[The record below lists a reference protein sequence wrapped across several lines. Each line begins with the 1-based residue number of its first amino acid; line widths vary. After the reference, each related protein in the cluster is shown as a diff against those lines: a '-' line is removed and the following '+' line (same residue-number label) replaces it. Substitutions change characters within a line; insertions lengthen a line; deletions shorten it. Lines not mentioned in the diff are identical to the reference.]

1 MAGETQQMHA
11 VKELG
16 AESKLQDE
24 GTAVQ
29 QQSVKT
35 TKESSEHFSSAD
47 TDARASSRGP
57 KLDKVKKERTGTQQR
72 EAVIRPQQ
80 AGKIDF
86 RSLQNRSKF
95 AVDGTW
101 SSGKGSPQ
109 SPSGKG
115 RGREKSKRSGKSER
129 GNPQHLYSL
138 SITNTRSN
146 LNIGIAYPQQKVS
159 PATKLDTGRGPV
171 SGSYR
176 FHTPS
181 IPEREVE
188 IQQEELNYNRC
199 FQEASSNLTSPSFTS
214 QALGSSSGTP
224 SHQHL
229 PLSQKQQPATMENNN
244 AQSGGQLILTDFQL
258 SASNAWQSPDKTF
271 NGASYA
277 SSQKST
283 THTDNKTNAPVPGS
297 FQYGYNFLEESTSDS
312 FSCEQN
318 PQSQDFTD
326 SSLGSVHGTH
336 NSFSFLPADGPNLAQ
351 NSTKFSNEQQ
361 QEPRSSSYPHAQQPP
376 FIQGV
381 AASIQCTRNLSED
394 STSSDSS
401 TSNSQQP
408 EQGKN
413 ALPDSTDGL
422 GQVDS
427 KDAAIAPGSTRNCHL
442 KDTSVNQRTQASVHH
457 TRTIPHTQMHF
468 LSKTINSS
476 TVNRVHTSSVQ
487 FDKNSNN
494 NVLNGLPHSWEGPNK
509 TFLPVEQNSI
519 QYGDVTDK
527 FQFQSAPDKRLHVS
541 KDNRMQWQQLR
552 PAAELSFQSKI
563 SNQKVSY
570 MVSPSEWQDDNKSH
584 KNSSLKI
591 PSSFQSSRNSEAFS
605 NQRQEAVKQV
615 STFKVEMSHAQLCES
630 KNKAVYFGLNQT
642 IPVSSSRNY
651 NFSPLQVAPMGLMM
665 VSPYESPLPSP
676 AHTPASSS
684 TCSSLSPASTS
695 PVNSTSEDSQMSKSG
710 GPVPF
715 YHQPQ
720 SKTQLASD
728 HLNAH
733 HQFHAEGQRNIPY
746 APDRD
751 KDNMMGY
758 LHSNTHSKTTMD
770 GSKGYM
776 DSYGMQHHQPP
787 PPYSAHQL
795 FPTSLTTAN
804 LDQLDVLL
812 TCKQCDQNFSNV
824 ASFLGHKQYC
834 TQPNMPKI
842 EDNRKF
848 HTEPPKAVSSS
859 PNVSMPRCPSDLHL
873 SLLGLNK
880 NGELISDNETK
891 VDSKDDPLKLNLF
904 SGPGNLPVP
913 LPELEMEDA
922 KLDSLIT
929 EALNG
934 LGYQSD
940 NAEIDSSFIDAF
952 ADDDLNTVKATSN
965 KQCVKTKESV
975 EVENKDKQAALD
987 SSSSRQENSFYDSD
1001 VDNLKRNKTC
1011 SDKLAKT
1018 PLKFERD
1025 QKKNTK
1031 KETSPKNPKTA
1042 SREKMKEHESKVKEA
1057 RKLCKSDDESAS
1069 TPRFLLS
1076 SRFSERCAF
1085 KSSQDKSA
1093 LGASMPNQTSTS
1105 PTSRTAV
1112 KESKRRSTGG
1122 GTWSKELIHKI
1133 VQQKNKLNVKGSKN
1147 LQFSLVMER
1156 LTPTVQNPA
1165 FGEYDY
1171 VSDSDDECEPVKI
1184 ASQGRLNQSSRCKYT
1199 YTKECKW
1206 RARSER
1212 DRAAWRHDSKEC
1224 FEVKKSEEISL
1235 PPDKHG
1241 SPQRLKRRGSRSSTS
1256 SDLSTYVSVSSDSMN
1271 SPKSIDRIESDCERK
1286 ADIKKKESPEEKINE
1301 SSSPR
1306 KSCNEASTLA
1316 LTFTKSLKR
1325 CNADKANL
1333 FDNKDST
1340 ENSTNSIPHAGIVD
1354 PMPSSS
1360 VTAFEKTTYGDL
1372 KSRELMSN
1380 SKGNIPTVSVC
1391 TNTLESTDNLCPKEE
1406 QIQCGSADNKP
1417 LPFISHSPTC
1427 NKETDSNVDKSKK
1440 GKRRPRPTQTEM
1452 SGSTPFEKQPKE
1464 AKAIAEL
1471 NELDMHKPAS
1481 LCASLIDEVCLSPT
1495 QSQGPLIQKD
1505 TLHLMPYTLDQD
1517 QGLMKSP
1524 LTFDTSSMFG
1534 DLAAFDSGLYS
1545 DMPLQKDGF
1554 HSLESTADK
1563 KEEFVPSFSPF
1574 LEQRD
1579 WNLIVSPVL
1588 PDEISNYKGN
1598 FDKSNEKKT
1607 DYNDVALSLPEKI
1620 IDYSANLNSCAS
1632 EDELEIKRIVNE
1644 LENQLQTTKLETPLS
1659 QEDPKQ
1665 LQMSKFSP
1673 LRLSEESENDT
1684 DAPGASEPFNEPE
1697 LPWTSPFHFDL
1708 VSGHHSPHSETGALE
1723 QYARKEGDTS
1733 NGIMINSQLHNDNKP
1748 EGRNLKK
1755 DIAVERKEDTLEENQ
1770 YTENLMKSIE
1780 VMSDSL
1786 FKSESI
1792 ISEHMEPNATSL
1804 TSPQQE
1810 SECHSAQ
1817 GEDQSEKVAITKKQ
1831 DIFSPSNIREQKD
1844 KIEFILKESQSALSR
1859 SADHIVCVNQH
1870 ISLEPT
1876 KNSASKAEMELISD
1890 GHAPE
1895 MNTLIEFSHRS
1906 SAVDS
1911 HADEDTNADKNVNPL
1926 LQNCVVPPHL
1936 TDSFQEAEAHVPS
1949 SATLLQSS
1957 VDIHKSPEEVMANG
1971 DELKCGHA
1979 ESTIENRHCLV
1990 DIHNVSPN
1998 PDLLVDI
2005 ITTNKPCSPILVE
2018 SNTECT
2024 QDGLTFQDIQSLGQN
2039 SLLVLSQME
2048 NLNNTDAISY
2058 PCKAP
2063 QLDNS
2068 LKSESNLSFNALQR
2082 KEDLLDVHDIREDL
2096 PVDFMASHVNSPCRE
2111 GVEGDQCNFLHTSS
2125 PVSPILAQQQE
2136 MNIQEDTHQS
2146 QCNGSGDPSPI
2157 QTTRLPG
2164 AKPEYQNEVMD
2175 CDVAMKTTVDMDSSL
2190 TSPPHLELP
2199 NPDTNIHFPAPAP
2212 STVEQS
2218 ENFDKSDPSHD
2229 DFKLS
2234 PLNYK
2239 NNSDEPPQLTQYDY
2253 IPISPASKLDG
2264 NPYIKHSNEHEQ
2276 CFSPTLI
2283 VNKPPTDTILA
2294 LNPVEANKLSSLNE
2308 PLDMCLDLSAEIQ
2321 STNSSAGNINENV
2334 EDEPD
2339 FCESI
2344 KLPLR
2349 KFESSSATAERSLLP
2364 IQDISGCLLTPKP
2377 LILCENEPSLEPG
2390 QCLKKETSPKK
2401 VPNNLQQGKVLCEI
2415 CFLCFRTVP
2424 GLKRHKAMK
2433 HAARSEKP
2441 VGPPSTTP
2449 GNQVISHI
2457 YEASQTGEKEH
2468 KNDSQ
2473 PSPTQIDELTETSA
2487 ALISKAS
2494 ATESATE
2501 EMADKTSAVAGDE
2514 MGNHNSLL
2522 PTKTKT
2528 NSKARKNKPSEG
2540 NSKLDPFSDELLN
2553 ILKTD
2558 LLQAITPEFKS
2569 NVPLEQEQPDRRGTG
2584 TEETLCSL
2592 TSNSGSEFENASQSP
2607 TEETNVLSESASF
2620 NRVTDTDKILCTDL
2634 SEEVKGQ
2641 VEENMTK
2648 KHLTSSKNLCAA
2660 TDEQSHEK
2668 LAQEILQKV
2677 AVEVKCELND
2687 VSSDKLQPLACLSP
2701 PPLTPPGISP
2711 DLKALLDDDTIF
2723 SQLFPR
2729 DEEAKRKKCP
2739 RVYGKRNKR
2748 QKLSSDS
2755 DVAQDCT
2762 PPPETHNTTSHL
2774 DSQTDKTLS
2783 DNQTTPCEYE
2793 TISIDDTI
2801 MLNMC
2806 HNSALKV
2813 PDVKTVSEDKLNDQ
2827 EEEQNNLLNPFQS
2840 TVDQASVEWS
2850 SSQDFCVNSD
2860 STATSE
2866 PISKAEATN
2875 PACSLPPRVTESAHN
2890 LHIDIQNINTTFQLP
2905 EIQFFDSSKDV
2916 PVTPP
2921 TAPGNMENKDD
2932 EKSKKLLERRG
2943 RKRQEG
2949 GIKVKDKQYKCKV
2962 CFTWFLTLGELNF
2975 HKLSHNPSPPPTCYM
2990 CVQRKFS
2997 SREQLRDH
3005 LWEKHAKNKSGIWT
3019 CGMCLK
3025 EISDVWMYNEHLREH
3040 ATQFARR
3047 GQTQGSMLTIPGCF
3061 MQETAVKN
3069 FITSIMQH
3077 RPSKANRESSK
3088 ATKEQE
3094 KTVAANL
3101 EAGKT
3106 QEGSERK
3113 LHKSKG
3119 GSGSKNTLTPLEV
3132 LHKTEAP
3139 KNVEMHPNCKD
3150 PSRDCHHCGKR
3161 FPKPFKLQR
3170 HLVVH
3175 NLEKIFLCHKCPV
3188 SYQEVH
3194 DLKEHLKMAH
3204 KEADEPDSKHTT
3216 LYTCEL
3222 CADVMHVIK
3231 KSFICSTCNY
3241 TFSKKEQFDRH
3252 MEKHLSG
3259 GNKIFKFRGVH
3270 RPVKAS
3276 LCKDDECDSP
3286 ASKKR
3291 RILSDSLQENSTD
3304 SGIASVGSLNQ
3315 AYETQTPKVTVPM
3328 LDDSTQTTTHDYHSD
3343 TNSTNVKTEDIA
3355 EGYSDLLV
3363 ELEKCVPTGS
3373 STDAPKEEQ
3382 NDETPAANLD
3392 QEGNGE
3398 STSEP
3403 CDVKEENESVCIRV
3417 ETPEWSASQERVSER
3432 EETIKVNDISPYGD
3446 TESSDSLPLSQD
3458 SFSSLREPQVTAKTP
3473 ESRLAPDVMAENSTQ
3488 RAASKHQ
3495 ASLNGAEQKDNI
3507 RTSDNAKPSV
3517 KATESTQV
3525 LQSKASTT
3533 SSASHEEKEP
3543 QRALKKRKE
3552 VKSTN
3557 SLPRVS
3563 FPATQENFGV
3573 DPKAKKKYHP
3583 SKCLNPSAQRKFDGP
3598 NDYPVLASVRDDVV
3612 SNKIISKCKTSTLGL
3627 QLKRNLLDS
3636 CAPKKAD
3643 IAAPLNGDY
3652 KSKKGTVGRP
3662 LHTSIS
3668 KVSSVPMN
3676 NSLNKSRSKQGVR
3689 SVESHSY
3696 RTAES
3701 QNHLLSQLF
3710 GQKLTSFKI
3719 PLRKDTSE
3727 SIN

>member
-1 MAGETQQMHA
+1 MAGETQRMHA

-24 GTAVQ
+24 GTAMQ

-35 TKESSEHFSSAD
+35 TKESSEHFSSTD

-57 KLDKVKKERTGTQQR
+57 KLDEVKKECNGSQQR

-95 AVDGTW
+95 AIDRTW

-115 RGREKSKRSGKSER
+115 RGREKNKRSGKSER
-129 GNPQHLYSL
+129 VNPQHLYSL

-159 PATKLDTGRGPV
+159 PATKLDTSRGPV
-171 SGSYR
+171 PGSYR

-181 IPEREVE
+181 IPERAVE
-188 IQQEELNYNRC
+188 LQQEELNYSRC
-199 FQEASSNLTSPSFTS
+199 FEEASSNLTSPSYTS
-214 QALGSSSGTP
+214 QALGSSSGTS
-224 SHQHL
+224 SHQHP
-229 PLSQKQQPATMENNN
+229 PLSQKQQPATMENTN

-258 SASNAWQSPDKTF
+258 SASNTWQSPERTF
-271 NGASYA
+271 NGANYA

-283 THTDNKTNAPVPGS
+283 AHTDKTNSLVPGS

-312 FSCEQN
+312 FPCDQN
-318 PQSQDFTD
+318 PQPQDFTD

-336 NSFSFLPADGPNLAQ
+336 NSFSFLPVEGPNLAQ
-351 NSTKFSNEQQ
+351 NGNKFSNEQQ
-361 QEPRSSSYPHAQQPP
+361 PEPRRSYPHTQQSQ
-376 FIQGV
+376 FIQ
-381 AASIQCTRNLSED
+381 AFTQCPRNLSED
-394 STSSDSS
+394 STSSDSAAS
-401 TSNSQQP
+401 VSQQP

-413 ALPDSTDGL
+413 ESAEDL
-422 GQVDS
+422 GQVDG
-427 KDAAIAPGSTRNCHL
+427 KDAAVAPGSTRNCHL
-442 KDTSVNQRTQASVHH
+442 KDSTANQRTQASVHH

-468 LSKTINSS
+468 LSKTLNNS
-476 TVNRVHTSSVQ
+476 TVNRIQTGAVQ
-487 FDKNSNN
+487 FDKSGNN
-494 NVLNGLPHSWEGPNK
+494 HILNGLPHSWEGPSK
-509 TFLPVEQNSI
+509 TCLPVEQNSV
-519 QYGDVTDK
+519 QYSDVTDK
-527 FQFQSAPDKRLHVS
+527 FQFQNQSPPDKRLNVS

-552 PAAELSFQSKI
+552 PAAELSYQSKV
-563 SNQKVSY
+563 SNQKVPY

-584 KNSSLKI
+584 PNSSLKI
-591 PSSFQSSRNSEAFS
+591 PSSFQRNGESFS
-605 NQRQEAVKQV
+605 NQRQETVKQV
-615 STFKVEMSHAQLCES
+615 STFKVEMSHTQLCES
-630 KNKAVYFGLNQT
+630 KNKGLYFGLNQT
-642 IPVSSSRNY
+642 VPVSSARNY
-651 NFSPLQVAPMGLMM
+651 TYSPLQVAPMGLMM
-665 VSPYESPLPSP
+665 VSPHDSPLPSP

-684 TCSSLSPASTS
+684 TCSSLSPTSTS
-695 PVNSTSEDSQMSKSG
+695 PVNNNSEDSQMSKSG
-710 GPVPF
+710 AAVTF

-720 SKTQLASD
+720 SKTQLAPD
-728 HLNAH
+728 QLNTH
-733 HQFHAEGQRNIPY
+733 PHQFHAEGQRNIPY

-758 LHSNTHSKTTMD
+758 LHSSAHTKTTMD

-776 DSYGMQHHQPP
+776 DSYGMEHHQPP

-795 FPTSLTTAN
+795 FATSLTTAN

-834 TQPNMPKI
+834 TQPNMPKM

-848 HTEPPKAVSSS
+848 HTEPSKAVPSP
-859 PNVSMPRCPSDLHL
+859 PNVSMSRCPSDLHL

-880 NGELISDNETK
+880 NGELMSDNDTK
-891 VDSKDDPLKLNLF
+891 VDSKDDPMKLNLF
-904 SGPGNLPVP
+904 SGSGNLPVP

-934 LGYQSD
+934 LVYQSD

-965 KQCVKTKESV
+965 KQCVKTKENV
-975 EVENKDKQAALD
+975 GVENKDKQAALD
-987 SSSSRQENSFYDSD
+987 SSSPRQESSLYESD
-1001 VDNLKRNKTC
+1001 VDSPQRNKTYA
-1011 SDKLAKT
+1011 DKPVKT
-1018 PLKFERD
+1018 PLNFERD
-1025 QKKNTK
+1025 PKKNNTK
-1031 KETSPKNPKTA
+1031 KETPSKNPKTA
-1042 SREKMKEHESKVKEA
+1042 PREKMKEHESKVKA
-1057 RKLCKSDDESAS
+1057 SRKLCKSDDESAS
-1069 TPRFLLS
+1069 TPRFVLS

-1085 KSSQDKSA
+1085 KGFQDRSV
-1093 LGASMPNQTSTS
+1093 SMPIQTSTS
-1105 PTSRTAV
+1105 PTPRTAV

-1147 LQFSLVMER
+1147 LKFSLVMER
-1156 LTPTVQNPA
+1156 LPPTVQNPG

-1199 YTKECKW
+1199 YSKECKW

-1224 FEVKKSEEISL
+1224 FEVKKNEDISL
-1235 PPDKHG
+1235 SPEKQG
-1241 SPQRLKRRGSRSSTS
+1241 SPPRLKRRGSRSSTS
-1256 SDLSTYVSVSSDSMN
+1256 SELSTSVSVSSDSMN
-1271 SPKSIDRIESDCERK
+1271 SPKSIERIESDSERK
-1286 ADIKKKESPEEKINE
+1286 ADIKRKESPVRKINQ
-1301 SSSPR
+1301 SSSPQ
-1306 KSCNEASTLA
+1306 KSCNETSTLA
-1316 LTFTKSLKR
+1316 LTFTKSP
-1325 CNADKANL
+1325 NADKDSL
-1333 FDNKDST
+1333 FDNENRT
-1340 ENSTNSIPHAGIVD
+1340 ENSTNSIPHADIVD
-1354 PMPSSS
+1354 SMPSSS
-1360 VTAFEKTTYGDL
+1360 VTAFEKVTYGSGESIEP
-1372 KSRELMSN
+1372 KSNGKE
-1380 SKGNIPTVSVC
+1380 NIPTLSLC

-1406 QIQCGSADNKP
+1406 QSQCAKP
-1417 LPFISHSPTC
+1417 LPFTSRSPTSQT
-1427 NKETDSNVDKSKK
+1427 ETDSSVDKGKK
-1440 GKRRPRPTQTEM
+1440 GKRKQRARSKQAEL
-1452 SGSTPFEKQPKE
+1452 SGSTTIAKQSDSVRMAKE
-1464 AKAIAEL
+1464 AKTL
-1471 NELDMHKPAS
+1471 VNDVDMHKPAS
-1481 LCASLIDEVCLSPT
+1481 LCNSLIDAVCLSPT

-1505 TLHLMPYTLDQD
+1505 ALHLMPYTLDQD

-1545 DMPLQKDGF
+1545 DMPIQKEGF
-1554 HSLESTADK
+1554 HSLENTVDK
-1563 KEEFVPSFSPF
+1563 KEELMPSFSPF

-1588 PDEISNYKGN
+1588 PDEISQYKGN
-1598 FDKSNEKKT
+1598 FDKCNEKKS

-1644 LENQLQTTKLETPLS
+1644 LENQLQTTKLETPLT
-1659 QEDPKQ
+1659 QEDSKQ

-1673 LRLSEESENDT
+1673 LRLSEDSENDT
-1684 DAPGASEPFNEPE
+1684 MDARVSSEPFAEPE
-1697 LPWTSPFHFDL
+1697 LPWTSPFHFNL
-1708 VSGHHSPHSETGALE
+1708 VSGHHNPHDSIDSEPGALE
-1723 QYARKEGDTS
+1723 HYAKKEGDASDALIMTS
-1733 NGIMINSQLHNDNKP
+1733 QFHNDRTP
-1748 EGRNLKK
+1748 EERNLKK
-1755 DIAVERKEDTLEENQ
+1755 DIADDTKEENVLEQ
-1770 YTENLMKSIE
+1770 SRYTESLMKNIE

-1786 FKSESI
+1786 FKSESL
-1792 ISEHMEPNATSL
+1792 ISEHREPNATSL

-1810 SECHSAQ
+1810 SESHSAKEK
-1817 GEDQSEKVAITKKQ
+1817 GHSEKGAITEKQ
-1831 DIFSPSNIREQKD
+1831 NIFSPSSVKEQKD
-1844 KIEFILKESQSALSR
+1844 NIEFILKESQSSLPH
-1859 SADHIVCVNQH
+1859 SAGHIVYVKQS
-1870 ISLEPT
+1870 ISSEPSEPT
-1876 KNSASKAEMELISD
+1876 KKSISEAKMELISD
-1890 GHAPE
+1890 GCEPE
-1895 MNTLIEFSHRS
+1895 MKTLIESSHRS
-1906 SAVDS
+1906 NVVD
-1911 HADEDTNADKNVNPL
+1911 ANEDTNTDKNVNRSRQKCNDPPL
-1926 LQNCVVPPHL
+1926 L
-1936 TDSFQEAEAHVPS
+1936 TEEEARIPL
-1949 SATLLQSS
+1949 SATLLKSNL
-1957 VDIHKSPEEVMANG
+1957 DIHKSPEDARAGGN
-1971 DELKCGHA
+1971 ELTSEHA
-1979 ESTIENRHCLV
+1979 KRSVENKPCLV
-1990 DIHNVSPN
+1990 DIHNVSSN
-1998 PDLLVDI
+1998 PGLLVDLL
-2005 ITTNKPCSPILVE
+2005 TTDKPCSPILVE
-2018 SNTECT
+2018 SNTESP
-2024 QDGLTFQDIQSLGQN
+2024 QNSLTFQDIHSIGQN
-2039 SLLVLSQME
+2039 SLLVLRQME
-2048 NLNNTDAISY
+2048 SLNNTDATRY
-2058 PCKAP
+2058 PCEAP
-2063 QLDNS
+2063 QVHDS
-2068 LKSESNLSFNALQR
+2068 LKSESNLSFNVIHK

-2096 PVDFMASHVNSPCRE
+2096 PVDFMASNLNSPCRDE
-2111 GVEGDQCNFLHTSS
+2111 VERHHCNFLHTSS
-2125 PVSPILAQQQE
+2125 PVSPILAQHQE
-2136 MNIQEDTHQS
+2136 MDKPENP
-2146 QCNGSGDPSPI
+2146 CNSSVDPSPI
-2157 QTTRLPG
+2157 QRSGLPG
-2164 AKPEYQNEVMD
+2164 AKSEYPKEVMD
-2175 CDVAMKTTVDMDSSL
+2175 CDVAIKTTVEMNCSL

-2199 NPDTNIHFPAPAP
+2199 NSDTNFPAPVP
-2212 STVEQS
+2212 SRVEQS
-2218 ENFDKSDPSHD
+2218 KNFDKCSSH

-2239 NNSDEPPQLTQYDY
+2239 NNSDEPPQLTQFDY
-2253 IPISPASKLDG
+2253 IPISPASKLDD
-2264 NPYIKHSNEHEQ
+2264 NPFLKPGHGDAREE
-2276 CFSPTLI
+2276 CFTPTL
-2283 VNKPPTDTILA
+2283 VFNKAPADTTVS
-2294 LNPVEANKLSSLNE
+2294 LNQAEANKISSLNE
-2308 PLDMCLDLSAEIQ
+2308 PLVIQDICLGLSAEMQ
-2321 STNSSAGNINENV
+2321 STDSPADIVNEDV
-2334 EDEPD
+2334 DVKPD
-2339 FCESI
+2339 PCDSI

-2349 KFESSSATAERSLLP
+2349 KLESPLAVEERNLLP
-2364 IQDISGCLLTPKP
+2364 IQDISGCLLTTKP
-2377 LILCENEPSLEPG
+2377 LVLGENRPSLESG

-2401 VPNNLQQGKVLCEI
+2401 AQNNLQQGKVLCEI
-2415 CFLCFRTVP
+2415 CLLCFRTVP

-2433 HAARSEKP
+2433 HSARSVKP
-2441 VGPPSTTP
+2441 IGPPNTTS
-2449 GNQVISHI
+2449 GNQGMTLI

-2468 KNDSQ
+2468 KDDSQ
-2473 PSPTQIDELTETSA
+2473 PSPAQIAEMTETGT
-2487 ALISKAS
+2487 ALILNVS
-2494 ATESATE
+2494 ANESATK
-2501 EMADKTSAVAGDE
+2501 EMAAETTAVAGVGT
-2514 MGNHNSLL
+2514 GNQTSLV
-2522 PTKTKT
+2522 PTKTKK
-2528 NSKARKNKPSEG
+2528 NSKSRKNKNSEE

-2569 NVPLEQEQPDRRGTG
+2569 SVLLEQEQPDRHGTG
-2584 TEETLCSL
+2584 TEQTLLSL
-2592 TSNSGSEFENASQSP
+2592 TSNSGSENTSQTP
-2607 TEETNVLSESASF
+2607 TGETNVLSETAGF
-2620 NRVTDTDKILCTDL
+2620 NQVTDTDKSLCADL
-2634 SEEVKGQ
+2634 SGEVTEDISANNSPSIEDSMSAKHH
-2641 VEENMTK
+2641 TYK
-2648 KHLTSSKNLCAA
+2648 KSTCAA
-2660 TDEQSHEK
+2660 SDEINENTQSSEN
-2668 LAQEILQKV
+2668 LAQEILRKV
-2677 AVEVKCELND
+2677 AVEVNCELN
-2687 VSSDKLQPLACLSP
+2687 SSDKLHPLACLTP
-2701 PPLTPPGISP
+2701 PPPGTSP

-2748 QKLSSDS
+2748 QKLLSDS
-2755 DVAQDCT
+2755 DVVHDCT
-2762 PPPETHNTTSHL
+2762 PATETHTATPHSE
-2774 DSQTDKTLS
+2774 SQPS
-2783 DNQTTPCEYE
+2783 DHHTTPCEYE
-2793 TISIDDTI
+2793 TISINDTI

-2813 PDVKTVSEDKLNDQ
+2813 PDVKTVSDGKQKDQ
-2827 EEEQNNLLNPFQS
+2827 EDLQVDLLNRFQS
-2840 TVDQASVEWS
+2840 TVDQASYEWS
-2850 SSQDFCVNSD
+2850 RAQDFSVLNPD
-2860 STATSE
+2860 STVTSE
-2866 PISKAEATN
+2866 PITRNAEVSN
-2875 PACSLPPRVTESAHN
+2875 PSCSPPQQDDVAESAHN

-2916 PVTPP
+2916 SVSPP
-2921 TAPGNMENKDD
+2921 IATGNMENKDD
-2932 EKSKKLLERRG
+2932 EKTKKLTERRG

-3005 LWEKHAKNKSGIWT
+3005 LWEKHAKNKTGIWT

-3094 KTVAANL
+3094 QTASSNL
-3101 EAGKT
+3101 EASKT
-3106 QEGSERK
+3106 PEGAERK

-3119 GSGSKNTLTPLEV
+3119 SGGGGSKNTLTPLEV

-3188 SYQEVH
+3188 SYQEAQ
-3194 DLKEHLKMAH
+3194 DLKEHLKVAH
-3204 KEADEPDSKHTT
+3204 KEADELDSKHTT

-3259 GNKIFKFRGVH
+3259 ANKIFKFRGVH
-3270 RPVKAS
+3270 RPAKAS
-3276 LCKDDECDSP
+3276 LCQDDECDSP

-3291 RILSDSLQENSTD
+3291 RIFSDSLLENSTD
-3304 SGIASVGSLNQ
+3304 SGIASVGSLHLNQ
-3315 AYETQTPKVTVPM
+3315 ASETHTPKAIVPM
-3328 LDDSTQTTTHDYHSD
+3328 LDDSTQTATNDYHSE
-3343 TNSTNVKTEDIA
+3343 TNSANVKTEDIA
-3355 EGYSDLLV
+3355 EDYSDLLV
-3363 ELEKCVPTGS
+3363 ELEKCISMS
-3373 STDAPKEEQ
+3373 SSSAAPKEEEI
-3382 NDETPAANLD
+3382 DRTPTAHFD
-3392 QEGNGE
+3392 QKCDGE
-3398 STSEP
+3398 STIEA

-3417 ETPEWSASQERVSER
+3417 ETPQWSASSER
-3432 EETIKVNDISPYGD
+3432 EETTQMNDIAVYGD
-3446 TESSDSLPLSQD
+3446 TQTSDSLPPSKDPLN
-3458 SFSSLREPQVTAKTP
+3458 SSREQVTAKTP
-3473 ESRLAPDVMAENSTQ
+3473 ESQLAADAMTENSTH
-3488 RAASKHQ
+3488 RAVSKQQ
-3495 ASLNGAEQKDNI
+3495 ASFPAAEQKDKV
-3507 RTSDNAKPSV
+3507 RTSDNPKASM

-3525 LQSKASTT
+3525 FPSKTSAT
-3533 SSASHEEKEP
+3533 SSSSNEEKESP
-3543 QRALKKRKE
+3543 RAQKKRKD
-3552 VKSTN
+3552 VKSPH
-3557 SLPRVS
+3557 SLQRVS
-3563 FPATQENFGV
+3563 FPTTQENV
-3573 DPKAKKKYHP
+3573 SMDSRCKKKYHP
-3583 SKCLNPSAQRKFDGP
+3583 GKVLNPSTARKFDSP
-3598 NDYPVLASVRDDVV
+3598 NDYPVLSSVRDDVV
-3612 SNKIISKCKTSTLGL
+3612 SNKLLSKCKTSPLGL
-3627 QLKRNLLDS
+3627 QLKRSLLDS
-3636 CAPKKAD
+3636 CSPKKTD

-3668 KVSSVPMN
+3668 KVSSVPMT
-3676 NSLNKSRSKQGVR
+3676 NSLNKSRPKLGVR
-3689 SVESHSY
+3689 SVEGHSY